1 MNVLVLLCSAYI
13 QVGGNNLT
21 NIAKNQNVVHIFVQN
36 IVIMIVAN
44 ISDFRK
50 DIKSYFDRVA
60 INFETL
66 IINRGK
72 DSGIVVIS
80 LEEYNALIA
89 TNYELSNRTNERRLD
104 AAIDKFRSGKTFSK
118 DLMEE

>member
-1 MNVLVLLCSAYI
+1 MGLLAVLYSTDI
-13 QVGGNNLT
+13 KVGGNNLT
-21 NIAKNQNVVHIFVQN
+21 NTAKNQNVVHIFVQ
-36 IVIMIVAN
+36 IKVIMVVTN

-80 LEEYNALIA
+80 LEEYNSLIA
-89 TNYELSNRTNERRLD
+89 TNYELSNRINESRLD
-104 AAIDKFRSGKTFSK
+104 SAIDKLKSGKAFSK
-118 DLMEE
+118 DLIEE

>member
-1 MNVLVLLCSAYI
+1 M
-13 QVGGNNLT
+13 
-21 NIAKNQNVVHIFVQN
+21 
-36 IVIMIVAN
+36 VITN

-50 DIKSYFDRVA
+50 DIKSYFDAVA
-60 INFETL
+60 KNFETL

-89 TNYELSNRTNERRLD
+89 TNYELSSRINEKRLD
-104 AAIDKFRSGKTFSK
+104 AAIEKLKKNESFSK
-118 DLMEE
+118 DLIEE